1 MVTANAGKD
10 IAACGSSSELN
21 AEVPAIGTGSWECIA
36 GTNKEKVTY
45 DNTEANNYHT
55 GINGL
60 TGGNYTFRWTVKSA
74 GDIQC
79 SAYDDVVVS
88 MNEFTVDAD
97 RTTNDDFRYICGD
110 EATIKASVP
119 MGEGWWTVQPA
130 TLESNIESI
139 NGVTNEIKVSGI
151 TSSAV
156 FTWHELRNGCPAENS
171 ITLYNRQPQ
180 AIAVDKYYTCTG
192 NDVQLTAT
200 PAAAGT
206 TGHWEEERD
215 YVGHFINAENP
226 DAVYTGMDANSTV
239 SLNWVVVDDLMTSCT
254 KSFQVTVTNFNYQPS
269 IFVNDEVI
277 CADNVELRGSIP
289 AEGFTGKW
297 TPANNDEIKFTDE
310 TAATTTAQKL
320 ALGDNRIVWT
330 VTNVGGQGIP
340 TCSNPAEITITNN
353 LPGEAKILTTKK
365 YTCDN
370 TITLKAEAIGG
381 DVSYEWS
388 TVGGAQK
395 ELVYDDNHN
404 VIPNQIKYNTL
415 DLDKNIFK
423 WRIWKGSCSDEAEI
437 SIYNNYVDAKIDY
450 ADKVSCNNTA
460 TLQAEDNTVAFPGS
474 IGTWESLNGSTFG
487 DTDQTIT
494 NEHAVSVKNI
504 PSTGDVF
511 TWTVTKSDAVS
522 GGECKKVQ
530 TVNIL
535 NYYIEAEILT
545 EDKTICKESELLQAK
560 NVSGYGTTAHGY
572 WDIEEYPSS
581 KIASKDA
588 IKFEDSNS
596 YNTTV
601 SGMTANG
608 EYVFSWNVYH
618 ELNNGAERTCEQ
630 KATVRFTNI
639 MFDVDAD
646 LVDADN
652 KVNTC
657 NTYYDL
663 NATPLTDGRTGH
675 WEIMSANTDGSVK
688 IESPD
693 SPSTRITGIPTSG
706 VSLRWIVDSKD
717 GKCQVPSDLT
727 ITNQKIEPVVT
738 IVDVDCEG
746 NATLQGNELGNGLTG
761 YWKKAS
767 DSYAGEFADGSI
779 NTAATQYLGI
789 PTGATVGLTW
799 TLTNEVFDNEAAD
812 GKFTCTADKTV
823 YVTNGGFGVTAGPND
838 ITDCSDTYQLQG
850 SLPDGATGEWTC
862 SVDGVVYT
870 SSNTEKY
877 ADGKNDPNA
886 IVSNL
891 SNSQDNI
898 FRWNVAKGSCT
909 NFDEVIIRNNQPS
922 VAKITTADKQTIC
935 DNRITLTAEE
945 PIYGT
950 GLWSADASSIVWLNG
965 TEKVDEPS
973 MSQITATS
981 MRPNNDTKF
990 TWTVTKPN
998 AFSPDDKA
1006 NKNCVSTTSITISNL
1021 YYEAEIFTA
1030 KEEGKTRQE
1039 LSVCED
1045 FAAVEAKDA
1054 AIYGAKGWWTASD
1067 PNLDLTT
1074 ISDKPEV
1081 TFTNLANTTTTFTW
1095 HVQNGTC
1102 DEKVA
1107 TIDITNSNVKAEVM
1121 DSKVA
1126 CAHNDEL
1133 TATALN
1139 NGATGKWAQ
1148 EKTTAEETTVTITSP
1163 DNYKTAISGMTSGSY
1178 KFSWTVTS
1186 QDGRCEDVAYV
1197 TITDNTFSVDADLST
1212 NEAYRYVCGTETD
1225 LEAQAPTGTG
1235 KWIVPAESGV
1245 EVSDINSNKVVV
1257 TKLASSAT
1265 LVWEE
1270 TRGQCT
1276 VQDQITLTNR
1286 LPIVNAKTDYYT
1298 CDGTITLNA
1307 TVEAPLTGRWE
1318 KISTSTPSV
1327 FEKNEGTAI
1336 NEGIVKFVKMADN
1349 STEQLKWIVTDDL
1362 LKNCENTAIATV
1374 TNLKTTAEIF
1384 DVDDVCGSHVPMIMA
1399 QAIPEGFEGTWSSA
1413 ESKITFGD
1421 AHAISTSIDGL
1432 LEGQN
1437 EIVWTVVDKEGRCP
1451 ESNIA
1456 RRIVRNNNPSQATI
1470 TSDDSEEGRQ
1480 YCGGEFTLKARTP
1493 ILSNKEIG
1501 VWSVAR
1507 GSVKWSAVGEDQT
1520 FDAEANAIICSGS
1533 NTTVK
1538 FNELG
1543 IDGAVFVWTIKNG
1556 NCTTKDEI
1564 TIINNTVVADA
1575 GDNKESCDG
1584 TAILSALDPESVPYK
1599 GQGRWTAGN
1608 SDVVFEN
1615 GATSLYNVKVSNLP
1629 AGPTTFYWTVSKG
1642 KCSEEK
1648 AVTVNN
1654 NSVSSTIEEG
1664 SELYI
1669 CSKEQTLTGNNL
1681 TGTGAQGIW
1690 VVGNPKTAKPIDGIY
1705 TNYNATFTNFSTGA
1719 NDIKWVVNKGGVLNA
1734 NKDGFIGGCTAT
1746 SSINVVYNG
1755 ISTSI
1760 SGVDVND
1767 NMVFTCETSRTFT
1780 GALPGLCHGEWT
1792 IIGGQG
1798 NVDDPKMLQNSTIT
1812 VKNIATDSFTTLR
1825 WTVTSDKNANCTDY
1839 AEVSIKSLNVSA
1851 ELVSDP
1857 VIYSCTGTE
1866 EISAVAVSGADCW
1879 WSPANASNLGQ
1890 MVNSINVDG
1899 DPLPRCYSA
1908 VTTVK
1913 GVGKD
1918 ASERYIWHV
1927 EMTGGEGNK
1936 KVTCEATTSVLI
1948 ANSDFELSAGTYPPT
1963 CNTEVT
1969 LDATHYES
1977 GSGYWKL
1984 VAGNGEFEN
1993 LDDTTKFNAKI
2004 KIDAGATL
2012 SLDWHYEKNGCSK
2025 VASVN
2030 IESRRVMA
2038 LASGKST
2045 CDEST
2050 NLNGTL
2056 RENETGV
2063 WQESNPNIKWLD
2075 DNDEEITDPELIA
2088 KAKTNPRAR
2097 VSGLLPGNNPFTW
2110 TVTNGYCTTPVNANI
2125 NYLVPNSDL
2134 SNTYVPKWCADEYD
2148 LSAAMDPA
2156 TNNATGLWSVT
2167 LGPGKI
2173 EDPTNWQ
2180 TRITGLQKGKNV
2192 IEWIVTA
2199 TTTEGGCVGKTAI
2212 EIWNQSPEISAS
2224 EYIHFCDDKGTLGAA
2239 TPGANCT
2246 GWWTMNKTTVYDG
2259 FSLDGVPYEK
2269 VKNFETEWTN
2279 PIAEYTGARRGST
2292 LLTWHVRDNVS
2303 GCEITKDVSV
2313 INGSFV
2319 ASAGESKDI
2328 DPCEE
2333 EVGLFGTPL
2342 DEGDKGWWE
2351 PVDKNLNVTF
2361 SNSTSN
2367 RTTVT
2372 GLKFGHNILRWN
2384 MIKEG
2389 CPATATID
2397 VIHMRY
2403 PGFTAGDDTDVCEP
2417 TYPLIGTDP
2426 KAFEDESN
2434 YPNIH
2439 SHWEYVSGKGTGTFD
2454 NPTNFSTR
2462 VRGLGVGENKIKW
2475 VVDNGTCLMEDIVTL
2490 TNYGREA
2497 DAQGGKKAIDQCED
2511 YRQFTAVMPTEYDS
2525 VYWRIENGLGSFYT
2539 QRTHSDRV
2547 YDIANGEINPYTDHC
2562 DTATVYGLDYGLNT
2576 ITWNVWNK
2584 GCHTTDTVKINNLS
2598 PSKAVVAAKNVPICS
2613 TEYHLSG
2620 NAPRIGKGVWT
2631 SVSENSNAKIAN
2643 STDSYTEVSGLAVG
2657 ENRFVWTITNEQNG
2671 LVCKTSDDVIL
2682 NNEAITVS
2690 AGRDFVVCEDSTIL
2704 RAADPTPYTGYWT
2717 PITSHAKIA
2726 DPSAYETKVT
2736 NLVTGANTFRWTKT
2750 NGSCSVSDEVT
2761 ITVNKPTTANAPDTI
2776 YSCTDYVQLSANTPD
2791 VDEVGWWRVVVGNGR
2806 LDGDST
2812 IVNSKVVGLG
2822 AGSNI
2827 LLWHIRRG
2835 VDKDACTSID
2845 TVVVMSNSLTM
2856 SVTSSQEVYC
2866 SSDGHVMGVVNVED
2880 YTSEWVPVGGTARFD
2895 TPYEAETDVHDLVVG
2910 MNTLRWTVRVKGPNN
2925 TECSSFKDVVVYNYT
2940 APQALLRDSLKVCNT
2955 YADIVANN
2963 PPTGF
2968 SGKWGFTEG
2977 HAVFE
2982 NSTAYSTRVT
2992 ELSEADNFITW
3003 TIYKEN
3009 TECQSTATM
3018 VLSASTVA
3026 TQTSG
3031 DNGTDTLR
3039 ICGTHTSISAAPA
3052 GNNATGWWTTSSK
3065 HITFK
3070 DDNTTSENTEI
3081 ENVTPGLHNLTWHI
3095 KTDNGCEAYAPLV
3108 VINDK
3113 YSAEASLATAN
3124 PICNGEATV
3133 IGNVPASGANGWW
3146 TGPSTAKFVDQTTGQ
3161 LVDSLPQTVATMQVS
3176 VQGYNRAVW
3185 HIKKGKCETSD
3196 FVDIYNLTVEAIAG
3210 DPVIACNNNEVKVIN
3225 AQPAPE
3231 DGYGYWELASGQVT
3245 IADPTSYITSV
3256 SGIQQGTN
3264 TLKWTIGSREWEDE
3278 RGVKHHC
3285 ESSDYLEVNN
3295 NYFTTNAGADRE
3307 VCDTE
3312 TELRAT
3318 YHGSKAKGRWSGG
3331 YFDDPENYKTKVTKL
3346 QPSEMNTFTWTVEL
3360 NGCEASSEVHI
3371 TSTKVDIEIT
3381 SGDKFVCSNSTNIEA
3396 RQSAGVGKWSIPT
3409 GGGKI
3414 EDPTAQSTTI
3424 RDLNKNEN
3432 VIRWTVTYGQQNCV
3446 TMKEVTIDN
3455 KTLDI
3460 TAGFDQSICDTFT
3473 TLAGMP
3479 LGENQVGT
3487 WYSGVRS
3494 NIIETVGDGPTFDDP
3509 HLYNTR
3515 VSGLYYSEDGLGYAN
3530 PFTWY
3535 VQDTVTKCTGE
3546 ATVQIISYHFNV
3558 DADIS
3563 TLDNKKEVDDTTGGA
3578 NIEIRAKET
3587 PFYTGQWFR
3596 VTGNGTPTPATGPV
3610 TTIYGLSAGFNQ
3622 IGYTAKLL
3630 PGDGSKYIPQCQAT
3644 DYVTI
3649 AYRAFTVE
3657 AGVDRSICEDSIQL
3671 NAQMV
3676 PNAVSYWSVADGG
3689 SGSSSMVGF
3698 EDKSSPK
3705 TWVRHLSKGKNV
3717 LLWNVIKNG
3726 YLAQDSV
3733 IIYNYGFTVDA
3744 GEDQHLCVPKT
3755 EIHATAPLDNPLLT
3769 EDSFNWTGE
3778 WDISDGGMRFAD
3790 RKAASTAIDS
3800 LKPMTNKAVWHVTAF
3815 MKDLFTEDKKSLRCY
3830 ATDTVNVTYYVAPEP
3845 DFTIIPRS
3853 GAGCSPFEAQFAN
3866 TTVNTD
3872 TTGSVF
3878 YRWDFGTG
3886 LSFETTDHDSIVAP
3900 ANPFTNDKYYD
3911 SIVPVKLIT
3920 GIKIPKGQICYDTTE
3935 KSITV
3940 YGKTDAKFVASPQVQ
3955 IQPSMNVNIYP
3966 DLIDGNGVN
3975 YTWSF
3980 GDGEGE
3986 RWNNNSEALS
3996 TLVHSYATWGD
4007 YTIQL
4012 VVNNAHRCTDTLTQ
4026 DIKIIPAPP
4035 TSIQQPTKYFGCAK
4049 YTMTLQE
4056 GVMYHDSVKWD
4067 IRLLVDS
4074 DSLKPEARFY
4084 VTAGATR
4091 TYTFDTPGKYLLN
4104 LYAYG
4109 PGVLGEKYMRTDTV
4123 DVYPTPVVN
4132 FDTYPDTVRL
4142 PNIPLY
4148 TQNYTEGADEW
4159 LWEFGD
4165 GGSSIDK
4172 EPTYYYTKPGDYYVS
4187 LTAKDHNSGCS
4198 DSKSNVRV
4206 RVEPEGMLKFPNAF
4220 TPDPSGPNGGIV
4232 ADRLKN
4238 DVFIPYPRNGVK
4250 AGTYLLEIFNRYG
4263 EKIYEST
4270 DVNVGWD
4277 GYYRGKLCPQDVYVY
4292 KCKCTF
4298 ENGKIFK
4305 EIGDV
4310 TLLR

>member
-1 MVTANAGKD
+1 V
-10 IAACGSSSELN
+10 
-21 AEVPAIGTGSWECIA
+21 
-36 GTNKEKVTY
+36 
-45 DNTEANNYHT
+45 
-55 GINGL
+55 
-60 TGGNYTFRWTVKSA
+60 
-74 GDIQC
+74 
-79 SAYDDVVVS
+79 
-88 MNEFTVDAD
+88 
-97 RTTNDDFRYICGD
+97 
-110 EATIKASVP
+110 
-119 MGEGWWTVQPA
+119 
-130 TLESNIESI
+130 
-139 NGVTNEIKVSGI
+139 
-151 TSSAV
+151 
-156 FTWHELRNGCPAENS
+156 
-171 ITLYNRQPQ
+171 
-180 AIAVDKYYTCTG
+180 
-192 NDVQLTAT
+192 
-200 PAAAGT
+200 
-206 TGHWEEERD
+206 
-215 YVGHFINAENP
+215 
-226 DAVYTGMDANSTV
+226 
-239 SLNWVVVDDLMTSCT
+239 
-254 KSFQVTVTNFNYQPS
+254 
-269 IFVNDEVI
+269 
-277 CADNVELRGSIP
+277 
-289 AEGFTGKW
+289 
-297 TPANNDEIKFTDE
+297 
-310 TAATTTAQKL
+310 
-320 ALGDNRIVWT
+320 
-330 VTNVGGQGIP
+330 
-340 TCSNPAEITITNN
+340 
-353 LPGEAKILTTKK
+353 
-365 YTCDN
+365 
-370 TITLKAEAIGG
+370 
-381 DVSYEWS
+381 
-388 TVGGAQK
+388 
-395 ELVYDDNHN
+395 
-404 VIPNQIKYNTL
+404 
-415 DLDKNIFK
+415 
-423 WRIWKGSCSDEAEI
+423 
-437 SIYNNYVDAKIDY
+437 
-450 ADKVSCNNTA
+450 
-460 TLQAEDNTVAFPGS
+460 
-474 IGTWESLNGSTFG
+474 
-487 DTDQTIT
+487 
-494 NEHAVSVKNI
+494 
-504 PSTGDVF
+504 
-511 TWTVTKSDAVS
+511 
-522 GGECKKVQ
+522 
-530 TVNIL
+530 
-535 NYYIEAEILT
+535 
-545 EDKTICKESELLQAK
+545 
-560 NVSGYGTTAHGY
+560 
-572 WDIEEYPSS
+572 
-581 KIASKDA
+581 
-588 IKFEDSNS
+588 
-596 YNTTV
+596 
-601 SGMTANG
+601 
-608 EYVFSWNVYH
+608 
-618 ELNNGAERTCEQ
+618 
-630 KATVRFTNI
+630 
-639 MFDVDAD
+639 
-646 LVDADN
+646 
-652 KVNTC
+652 
-657 NTYYDL
+657 
-663 NATPLTDGRTGH
+663 
-675 WEIMSANTDGSVK
+675 
-688 IESPD
+688 
-693 SPSTRITGIPTSG
+693 
-706 VSLRWIVDSKD
+706 VDSKD

-727 ITNQKIEPVVT
+727 ITNQKIAPVVT
-738 IVDVDCEG
+738 IVDVDCDG

-767 DSYAGEFADGSI
+767 DSYAGHFADGSTE
-779 NTAATQYLGI
+779 TAATQYLGI

-799 TLTNEVFDNEAAD
+799 TLTNEVFDDEAEG
-812 GKFTCTADKTV
+812 GKFSCTADKTV

-850 SLPDGATGEWTC
+850 SALSDGATGQWNC
-862 SVDGVVYT
+862 SVEGVEF
-870 SSNTEKY
+870 S
-877 ADGKNDPNA
+877 DIHDPNA

-898 FRWNVAKGSCT
+898 FTWTVTRGSCT
-909 NFDEVIIRNNQPS
+909 TSAEVIIRNNKPS
-922 VAKITTADKQTIC
+922 VARINTADKQTIC
-935 DNRITLTAEE
+935 DNKITLTAEE

-950 GLWSADASSIVWLNG
+950 GAWSADASSIKWYDGNVLMASPN
-965 TEKVDEPS
+965 K
-973 MSQITATS
+973 SQITATS

-990 TWTVTKPN
+990 TWTVSKPN
-998 AFSPDDKA
+998 AFSPEDA
-1006 NKNCVSTTSITISNL
+1006 ASKNCVSTASITVSNL

-1030 KEEGKTRQE
+1030 KEEGKDRQE
-1039 LSVCED
+1039 LSVCVD
-1045 FAAVEAKDA
+1045 YASVEAKDA

-1067 PNLDLTT
+1067 PNLNLDA

-1197 TITDNTFSVDADLST
+1197 TITDNTFTVDADLST
-1212 NEAYRYVCGTETD
+1212 NESYRYVCGTETD

-1235 KWIVPAESGV
+1235 RWIVPAESGV
-1245 EVSDINSNKVVV
+1245 EVSDINSNKVAV

-1270 TRGQCT
+1270 TRGECT

-1336 NEGIVKFVKMADN
+1336 NEGIVKFVKMVDN

-1362 LKNCENTAIATV
+1362 LKSCENTAIASV

-1399 QAIPEGFEGTWSSA
+1399 QAIPDGYTGTWSSA
-1413 ESKITFGD
+1413 EPKITFGD

-1437 EIVWTVVDKEGRCP
+1437 EIVWTVVDNEGRCP
-1451 ESNIA
+1451 DANVA

-1470 TSDDSEEGRQ
+1470 TSDASEEGRQ
-1480 YCGGEFTLKARTP
+1480 YCGGKFTLKARTP
-1493 ILSNKEIG
+1493 ILSNKEVG

-1507 GSVKWSAVGEDQT
+1507 GSVKWSQPVGENQT
-1520 FDAEANAIICSGS
+1520 FDAAANEIICSGS
-1533 NTTVK
+1533 NTTVQ
-1538 FNELG
+1538 FEELG

-1599 GQGRWTAGN
+1599 GQGKWTAGN
-1608 SDVVFEN
+1608 DDVVFEN

-1664 SELYI
+1664 TELYI

-1681 TGTGAQGIW
+1681 TGTGANGIW

-1705 TNYNATFTNFSTGA
+1705 TNYNATFSGFSTGA

-1734 NKDGFIGGCTAT
+1734 NKDGFTGGCTAT

-1798 NVDDPKMLQNSTIT
+1798 NVDDPAMLQNSTIT

-1825 WTVTSDKNANCTDY
+1825 WTVTSDKNEKCTDY

-1879 WSPANASNLGQ
+1879 WSPANASNQGK
-1890 MVNSINVDG
+1890 MVNATMVDG

-1927 EMTGGEGNK
+1927 EMTGGEGDK
-1936 KVTCEATTSVLI
+1936 KVTCDATTSVLI
-1948 ANSDFELSAGTYPPT
+1948 ANSDFELSAGVYPPT

-1977 GSGYWKL
+1977 GEGFWEL
-1984 VAGNGEFEN
+1984 VAGNGKL
-1993 LDDTTKFNAKI
+1993 LDDPTKFNGKVS
-2004 KIDAGATL
+2004 IDAGATL
-2012 SLDWHYEKNGCSK
+2012 TLNWHYTKNECEK
-2025 VASVN
+2025 VATVN
-2030 IESRRVMA
+2030 IESRRVLA
-2038 LASGKST
+2038 LASDKNT
-2045 CDEST
+2045 CDEIT
-2050 NLNGTL
+2050 TLTGTL

-2063 WQESNPNIKWLD
+2063 WLESNPNIKWLGE
-2075 DNDEEITDPELIA
+2075 NDVELTDPEEIA
-2088 KAKTNPRAR
+2088 KAKTNPKAR
-2097 VSGLLPGNNPFTW
+2097 VKGLLPGNNPFTW
-2110 TVTNGYCTTPVNANI
+2110 TVSNGYCSTPVTANI

-2134 SNTYVPKWCADEYD
+2134 ANTYVPKWCADEYD

-2156 TNNATGLWSVT
+2156 KNNATGYWHT
-2167 LGPGKI
+2167 ILGPGVI

-2180 TRITGLQKGKNV
+2180 TRVTGLQKGKNV
-2192 IEWIVTA
+2192 IEWEVTA
-2199 TTTEGGCVGKTAI
+2199 TTADGGCTGRTAI
-2212 EIWNQSPEISAS
+2212 EIWNQSPEISVS
-2224 EYIHFCDDKGTLGAA
+2224 EYIHFCDDHGPLGAA
-2239 TPGANCT
+2239 TPGVNTT
-2246 GWWTMNKTTVYDG
+2246 GWWTMNKTTTYDG
-2259 FSLDGVPYEK
+2259 FALDGVPYEK

-2342 DEGDKGWWE
+2342 DAGDKGFWE

-2361 SNSTSN
+2361 SDPTNN

-2372 GLKFGHNILRWN
+2372 GLKFGHNILRWT
-2384 MIKEG
+2384 ITKDG
-2389 CPATATID
+2389 CTAAATVD
-2397 VIHMRY
+2397 VLHMRY

-2454 NPTNFSTR
+2454 NSTNFSTR

-2475 VVDNGTCLMEDIVTL
+2475 VVDNGVCHMEDIVTL

-2497 DAQGGKKAIDQCED
+2497 DAQGGKKPIDQCED
-2511 YRQFTAVMPTEYDS
+2511 YRQFTAVMPSEYDS
-2525 VYWRIENGLGSFYT
+2525 VYWRVENGLGDFYH
-2539 QRTHSDRV
+2539 QRTHNDKV
-2547 YDIANGEINPYTDHC
+2547 YDIANGEVNPYTVNC
-2562 DTATVYGLDYGLNT
+2562 DTATVFGLDYGLNT
-2576 ITWNVWNK
+2576 ITWNVWNR
-2584 GCHTTDTVKINNLS
+2584 GCHTTDTVRINNLS

-2613 TEYHLSG
+2613 TEYHLSA
-2620 NAPRIGKGVWT
+2620 NSPRIGTGIWT
-2631 SVSENSNAKIAN
+2631 SISENSNAVIAN
-2643 STDSYTEVSGLAVG
+2643 PTDSYTEVSKLAVG
-2657 ENRFVWTITNEQNG
+2657 ENKFVWTITHEENG
-2671 LVCKTSDDVIL
+2671 MVCKTSADVIL

-2690 AGRDFVVCEDSTIL
+2690 AGRDFVVCEDSTML
-2704 RAADPTPYTGYWT
+2704 RAADPAPYSGYWT
-2717 PITSHAKIA
+2717 PITSHAKVE

-2750 NGSCSVSDEVT
+2750 NGACSVSDEVT

-2791 VDEVGWWRVVVGNGR
+2791 VDEVGWWRVVVGNGKI
-2806 LDGDST
+2806 DGDST
-2812 IVNSKVVGLG
+2812 VVNSKVVGLG
-2822 AGSNI
+2822 AGSNV

-2835 VDKDACTSID
+2835 VEKDACTSID
-2845 TVVVMSNSLTM
+2845 TVIVMSNSLTM
-2856 SVTSSQEVYC
+2856 SVTSSQPEYC
-2866 SSDGHVMGVVNVED
+2866 SSNGHVIGVVNVDE
-2880 YTSEWVPVGGTARFD
+2880 YTSEWIPVGGTAEFKD
-2895 TPYEAETDVHDLVVG
+2895 KYAAETDVTNLVEG
-2910 MNTLRWTVRVKGPNN
+2910 MNTLRWTIRVKGPNN
-2925 TECSSFKDVVVYNYT
+2925 TTCESFKDVVVYNNT
-2940 APQALLRDSLKVCNT
+2940 APKALLPDSLKVCNT
-2955 YADIVANN
+2955 YADIVANM
-2963 PPTGF
+2963 PPTG
-2968 SGKWGFTEG
+2968 SRGEWGFTQG
-2977 HAVFE
+2977 SAVFADKTA
-2982 NSTAYSTRVT
+2982 NSTKVT
-2992 ELSEADNFITW
+2992 ELSEADNYITW
-3003 TIYKEN
+3003 TIYKGEN
-3009 TECQSTATM
+3009 CKSTATM
-3018 VLSASTVA
+3018 VLTASTVA

-3039 ICGTHTSISAAPA
+3039 ICGTRTMISAAPA
-3052 GNNATGWWTTSSK
+3052 GNGAKGEWTTSSK
-3065 HITFK
+3065 SIKFVD
-3070 DDNTTSENTEI
+3070 DDNISETTEI
-3081 ENVTPGLHNLTWHI
+3081 EGVTPGLHNLLWHV
-3095 KTDNGCEAYAPLV
+3095 TTANGCEANAPLI
-3108 VINDK
+3108 VINDE

-3124 PICNGEATV
+3124 PVCNGEATV
-3133 IGNVPASGANGWW
+3133 IGNVPAAGAVGFW
-3146 TGPSTAKFVDQTTGQ
+3146 TGPSTVKFVDQNTGA
-3161 LVDSLPQTVATMQVS
+3161 LVDTLYQTVGTAQVS
-3176 VQGYNRAVW
+3176 VQGFNKLQW
-3185 HIKKGKCETSD
+3185 HIQKGKCETSA
-3196 FVDIYNLTVEAIAG
+3196 FVDVYNLTVEAVAG
-3210 DPVIACNNNEVKVIN
+3210 DPVIACNNNEVKTIN

-3231 DGYGYWELASGQVT
+3231 DGEGFWDVVSGSVD
-3245 IADPTSYITSV
+3245 IANKTSYITSV

-3264 TLKWTIGSREWEDE
+3264 TLSWTIKSREWLGPD
-3278 RGVKHHC
+3278 GKVHQC
-3285 ESSDYLEVNN
+3285 SSTDYLEVNN

-3307 VCDTE
+3307 VCATE
-3312 TELRAT
+3312 TDLRAT
-3318 YHGSKAKGRWSGG
+3318 YHGSKAKGHWSGG
-3331 YFDDPENYKTKVTKL
+3331 HFDDPESYKTKVTDL
-3346 QPSEMNTFTWTVEL
+3346 QPSKMNTFTWTVEL

-3371 TSTKVDIEIT
+3371 TSTKVDIDIT
-3381 SGDKFVCSNSTNIEA
+3381 SGDKFICSNSTNIEA

-3409 GGGKI
+3409 GSGEI
-3414 EDPTAQSTTI
+3414 ENPTAQSTVV
-3424 RDLNKNEN
+3424 RNLNKNEN
-3432 VIRWTVTYGQQNCV
+3432 VLRWTVTFGQQNCV
-3446 TMKEVTIDN
+3446 SYKEVVIDN

-3460 TAGFDQSICDTFT
+3460 TAGFDQSICDTFA

-3494 NIIETVGDGPTFDDP
+3494 NLIETVGDGPKFDDP

-3515 VSGLYYSEDGLGYAN
+3515 VSGLYYSEDGTGYSN
-3530 PFTWY
+3530 PFTWF
-3535 VQDTVTKCTGE
+3535 VQDTVTQCTGE
-3546 ATVQIISYHFNV
+3546 ATVQIKSYHFNV
-3558 DADIS
+3558 DADVT
-3563 TLDNKKEVDDTTGGA
+3563 TLDNEKVVEEPS
-3578 NIEIRAKET
+3578 IELRAKET
-3587 PFYTGQWFR
+3587 KFYTGHWFR
-3596 VTGNGTPTPATGPV
+3596 MTGNGSPTPADGFV
-3610 TTIYGLSAGFNQ
+3610 TTVYGLSSGYNQ
-3622 IGYTAKLL
+3622 IGFTAKLKESEEE
-3630 PGDGSKYIPQCQAT
+3630 DNYIPPCQAT
-3644 DYVTI
+3644 SYVTI

-3657 AGVDRSICEDSIQL
+3657 AGADRSICEDSIQL

-3676 PNAVSYWSVADGG
+3676 PNAISYWSVAGG
-3689 SGSSSMVGF
+3689 GTGSNSQVGF

-3705 TWVRHLSKGKNV
+3705 TWVRNLARGKNV

-3726 YLAQDSV
+3726 FLAQDSV
-3733 IIYNYGFTVDA
+3733 IIYNYGFRVDA

-3755 EIHATAPLDNPLLT
+3755 ELHATAPLENPLLT
-3769 EDSFNWTGE
+3769 EDSYNWTGD
-3778 WDISDGGMRFAD
+3778 WDIADGGLRFED
-3790 RKAASTAIDS
+3790 RFAASTAVDS
-3800 LKPMTNKAVWHVTAF
+3800 LKPMTNKVVWHVTAF
-3815 MKDLFTEDKKSLRCY
+3815 VKELFTEDKKQLRCY

-3845 DFTIIPRS
+3845 DFTIIPRTA
-3853 GAGCSPFEAQFAN
+3853 AGCSPFEAQFAN
-3866 TTVNTD
+3866 TTINTD

-3886 LSFETTDHDSIVAP
+3886 VTFETTDHDSIVTP
-3900 ANPFTNDKYYD
+3900 AKPFVNTKYYD
-3911 SIVPVKLIT
+3911 SIVPIKLIT
-3920 GIKIPKGQICYDTTE
+3920 GIKIPKGQTCYDTTE
-3935 KSITV
+3935 QSITV
-3940 YGKTDAKFVASPQVQ
+3940 YALTRANFTATPQVQ
-3955 IQPSMNVNIYP
+3955 IQPSMNVNIYA
-3966 DLIDGNGVN
+3966 DTIVSKGVN
-3975 YTWSF
+3975 YSWQF
-3980 GDGEGE
+3980 GDGSGAH
-3986 RWNNNSEALS
+3986 WNSNAEALS
-3996 TLVHSYATWGD
+3996 TLVHTYDTWGE

-4012 VVNNAHRCTDTLTQ
+4012 VVSNPHFCNDTATQ
-4026 DIKIIPAPP
+4026 TIKIIPAPP
-4035 TSIQQPTKYFGCAK
+4035 TSIQQPTKYSGCAK
-4049 YTMTLQE
+4049 YTMTLEE

-4067 IRLLVDS
+4067 IKLLVDS

-4084 VTAGATR
+4084 VKAGVVR
-4091 TYTFDTPGKYLLN
+4091 TYTFDTPGKYLLY
-4104 LYAYG
+4104 LSAYG
-4109 PGVLGEKYMRTDTV
+4109 PGATGEKAMRVDTV
-4123 DVYPTPVVN
+4123 LVYPTPVVN

-4148 TQNYTEGADEW
+4148 TQNYTDDSDGEYEW

-4165 GGSSIDK
+4165 GGTSLDK
-4172 EPTYYYTKPGDYYVS
+4172 EPTYYYTKSGDYYVS
-4187 LTAKDHNSGCS
+4187 LTARNKESGCS
-4198 DSKSNVRV
+4198 DTKSNVHV

-4220 TPDPSGPNGGIV
+4220 TPDPSGPNGGIE
-4232 ADRLKN
+4232 DNRLHN
-4238 DVFIPYPRNGVK
+4238 DVFIPYPRHGVK